1 MPRFIPVL
9 AFLLLALP
17 ALAFEPFTVKDIRF
31 EGLQR
36 ISAGAVLNQLP
47 VRIGDRV
54 DAHLSARIIH
64 ALYKSGFFKDVRLE
78 RDGDTLVVFVAE
90 RPSIAEITI
99 TGNDAIPTEQMQE
112 ALKQIGLS
120 KGKVLNRALLDK
132 IQLELERQYYS
143 LGKYGAQI
151 KITTKPLARNRVD
164 VRIEIAE
171 GAEASVY
178 AINIV
183 GNKAFSDRQLLARMK
198 LNERSFFSGGAQ
210 YSRQLLAADLE
221 TLKSWYLDRGYL
233 HFNIE
238 STQVSLTPDRQDVY
252 ITINITEGQ
261 QYRVREVKLAGKL
274 IIPEAV
280 ARSLITLHPGEVF
293 SRKEAVDSTKR
304 ISDRLAEI
312 GYAFANVNI
321 IPDIDEKARTV
332 GVTLFV
338 DPGQK
343 VYVRRI
349 NISGNTKTRD
359 EVIRRELRQMEGDWM
374 STRKISLSKTRLDRT
389 GFFSTVGV
397 ETPSV
402 PGTPDLVDVNFNVA
416 ERPTGN
422 LSAGLGYSDTQ
433 GALFNF
439 AISQENFLGTGKR
452 VSINVDNSQV
462 TKNYSIN
469 YNNPYY
475 TLDGINRGFS
485 VYYRAIDA
493 AQAQISNY
501 TTDSYGATLSY
512 GFPLSE
518 IDSSR
523 ISVGYENSNI
533 VLGTS
538 LVSQDVVDFVAEN
551 GDQYGYFPIV
561 YSWTRDSRDRRI
573 LATRGGT
580 TRFSTEVAVPGG
592 DLEYY
597 KVNLQHLQYFPV
609 SKRITLLAKINL
621 GYGDAF
627 GNTTRLPPWKKYYA
641 GGSRTVR
648 GYEANSLG
656 PVDPVTGVRTGG
668 NRKLIG
674 NLELIL
680 PNPFSETEGST
691 RLAAFIDMGNVYG
704 AAESVTTDSLRF
716 STGVALLWLSP
727 VGALRFS
734 YAVPFNTQDGDRLQ
748 AFQFTMGSAF

>member
-1 MPRFIPVL
+1 MPRFLTP
-9 AFLLLALP
+9 FLLLLITLP
-17 ALAFEPFTVKDIRF
+17 AWAFEPFVVQDIRI

-47 VRIGDRV
+47 VRIGDRM
-54 DAHLSARIIH
+54 DENRSARVIH
-64 ALYKSGFFKDVRLE
+64 SLYKSGFFKDVRLE
-78 RDGDTLVVFVAE
+78 RDGNTLVVFVAE
-90 RPSIAEITI
+90 RPSIAEIVI
-99 TGNDAIPTEQMQE
+99 SGNDAIPTEQMNE

-120 KGKVLNRALLDK
+120 QGKVLNRALLDK
-132 IQLELERQYYS
+132 IRLELERQYYS
-143 LGKYGAQI
+143 LGKYGVQI
-151 KITTKPLARNRVD
+151 KTTTTPLERNRVK
-164 VRIEIAE
+164 VSIEIAE
-171 GAEASVY
+171 GEEASVY

-183 GNKAFSDRQLLARMK
+183 GNKAFSDAELLSRLQLSK
-198 LNERSFFSGGAQ
+198 RSFFTGGAQ
-210 YSRQLLAADLE
+210 YSRQLLAGDLE
-221 TLKSWYLDRGYL
+221 TLKSWYLDRGYI

-252 ITINITEGQ
+252 ITINVTEGE
-261 QYRVREVKLAGKL
+261 QYRIRDVKLAGEL
-274 IIPEAV
+274 ILPKDVVMSLVTLEAGG
-280 ARSLITLHPGEVF
+280 LF

-321 IPDIDEKARTV
+321 IPDVDEKERTV

-349 NISGNTKTRD
+349 NISGNTKTKD

-374 STRKISLSKTRLDRT
+374 STKKIALSRTRLNRT
-389 GFFSTVGV
+389 GYFETVGV

-402 PGTPDLVDVNFNVA
+402 PGTPDLVDVNFSVA

-439 AISQENFLGTGKR
+439 SISQENFLGTGKR

-462 TKNYSIN
+462 TKNYSFN
-469 YNNPYY
+469 YNNPYH

-485 VYYRAIDA
+485 IYYRAIDA
-493 AQAQISNY
+493 AQAQIANY
-501 TTDSYGATLSY
+501 STDSYGANITY

-518 IDSSR
+518 VDSSR
-523 ISVGYENSNI
+523 FTVGYENSSI
-533 VLGTS
+533 VLGNS
-538 LVSQDVVDFVAEN
+538 LVSQDVLDFVAEN
-551 GDQYGYFPIV
+551 GDNYGYFPAI
-561 YSWTRDSRDRRI
+561 YSWTRDSRNRRI

-580 TRFSTEVAVPGG
+580 TSFVTEVAIPGG
-592 DLEYY
+592 ELEYY
-597 KVNLQHLQYFPV
+597 KVNLRHLQYFPV
-609 SKRITLLAKINL
+609 SKRITLLAKLNL

-627 GNTTRLPPWKKYYA
+627 GETTRLPPWKKYYA

-656 PVDPVTGVRTGG
+656 PVDPVTGQRIGG
-668 NRKLIG
+668 DRKLIG

-680 PNPFSETEGST
+680 PNPFAEREGST
-691 RLAAFIDMGNVYG
+691 RLTAFVDIGNVY
-704 AAESVTTDSLRF
+704 AKTTPITADSLRF
-716 STGVALLWLSP
+716 STGIGLLWLSP

-734 YAVPFNTQDGDRLQ
+734 YAIPFNTQEGDKLQ

>member
-1 MPRFIPVL
+1 MRRLLPVL
-9 AFLLLALP
+9 AFLLLSLP
-17 ALAFEPFTVKDIRF
+17 AQAFEPFTVRDIRI

-36 ISAGAVLNQLP
+36 ISAGAVFNTLP

-54 DAHLSARIIH
+54 DENLSARIIH

-78 RDGDTLVVFVAE
+78 REGDTLVVFVAE
-90 RPSIAEITI
+90 RPSIAEIVI

-120 KGKVLNRALLDK
+120 QGKVLNRALLDK
-132 IQLELERQYYS
+132 IRLELERQYYS
-143 LGKYGAQI
+143 LGKYGVQI
-151 KITTKPLARNRVD
+151 KTTITPLARNRVK
-164 VRIEIAE
+164 VSIEIAE

-183 GNKAFSDRQLLARMK
+183 GNKAFPDRVLLARMK
-198 LNERSFFSGGAQ
+198 LNERGFFTGGAQ

-221 TLKSWYLDRGYL
+221 TLKSWYLDRGYI
-233 HFNIE
+233 HFTIE

-252 ITINITEGQ
+252 ITINVSEGK

-274 IIPEAV
+274 IIPEDV
-280 ARSLITLHPGEVF
+280 ARSLISLHPGDVF

-321 IPDIDEKARTV
+321 IPDVDETNRTV

-349 NISGNTKTRD
+349 NISGNTKTKD

-374 STRKISLSKTRLDRT
+374 STKKIALSRTRLNRT
-389 GFFSTVGV
+389 GFFENVGV

-402 PGTPDLVDVNFNVA
+402 PGVPDWVDVNYQVA

-462 TKNYSIN
+462 TKNYSFN
-469 YNNPYY
+469 YNNPYH

-485 VYYRAIDA
+485 IYYRAIDA

-501 TTDSYGATLSY
+501 TTDSYGANLSY

-518 IDSSR
+518 TDSSR
-523 ISVGYENSNI
+523 ITLGYENSNI
-533 VLGTS
+533 VLGDS

-551 GDQYGYFPIV
+551 GDQYGYFPII
-561 YSWTRDSRDRRI
+561 YAWTRDSRDRRI

-597 KVNLQHLQYFPV
+597 KVNLQHQQYFPV
-609 SKRITLLAKINL
+609 SKRVTLLAKINL
-621 GYGDAF
+621 GYGDAL
-627 GNTTRLPPWKKYYA
+627 GETTRLPPWKKYYA

-656 PVDPVTGVRTGG
+656 PVDPATGVRTGG

-691 RLAAFIDMGNVYG
+691 RLAAFVDMGNVYG
-704 AAESVTTDSLRF
+704 AEESITTDSLRF

>member
-1 MPRFIPVL
+1 MPRFL
-9 AFLLLALP
+9 AAFLLLLIWLP
-17 ALAFEPFTVKDIRF
+17 ARAFEPFVVKDIRI

-47 VRIGDRV
+47 VRIGDRM
-54 DAHLSARIIH
+54 DENLSARVIH

-78 RDGDTLVVFVAE
+78 REDNTLVVFVAE
-90 RPSIAEITI
+90 RPSIAEISI
-99 TGNDAIPTEQMQE
+99 TGNDAIPTEQMEE

-132 IQLELERQYYS
+132 IRLELERQYYS
-143 LGKYGAQI
+143 LGKYGVQI
-151 KITTKPLARNRVD
+151 KATTTPLERNRVK
-164 VRIEIAE
+164 VSIEIAE
-171 GAEASVY
+171 GEEASVY

-183 GNKAFSDRQLLARMK
+183 GNKAFSDAVLLSRMK
-198 LNERSFFSGGAQ
+198 LSKRNFLTGGAQ
-210 YSRQLLAADLE
+210 YSRQLLAGDLE
-221 TLKSWYLDRGYL
+221 TLKSWYLDRGYI

-252 ITINITEGQ
+252 ITINVTEGQ
-261 QYRVREVKLAGKL
+261 QYRVRDVKLAGEL
-274 IIPEAV
+274 ILPKDV
-280 ARSLITLHPGEVF
+280 VKSLITLAPGDVF

-321 IPDIDEKARTV
+321 IPDIDDKDRTV

-349 NISGNTKTRD
+349 NISGNTKSKD

-374 STRKISLSKTRLDRT
+374 STKKIALSRTRLDRT
-389 GFFSTVGV
+389 GYFETVGV
-397 ETPSV
+397 ETPAV
-402 PGTPDLVDVNFNVA
+402 PGTPDLVDVNFNVV

-439 AISQENFLGTGKR
+439 SISQENFLGTGKR
-452 VSINVDNSQV
+452 VSVNVDNSQV
-462 TKNYSIN
+462 TKNYSFN
-469 YNNPYY
+469 YSNPYH
-475 TLDGINRGFS
+475 TLDGITRGFS
-485 VYYRAIDA
+485 IYYRAIDA
-493 AQAQISNY
+493 AQAQIANY
-501 TTDSYGATLSY
+501 STDSYGANITY

-523 ISVGYENSNI
+523 FTVGYENSSI
-533 VLGTS
+533 VLGSS
-538 LVSQDVVDFVAEN
+538 LVSQDVLDFVAEN
-551 GDQYGYFPIV
+551 GDQYGYFPLT
-561 YSWTRDSRDRRI
+561 YSWIRDSRDRRI

-580 TRFSTEVAVPGG
+580 TSFVTEVAAPGG
-592 DLEYY
+592 ELEYY
-597 KVNLQHLQYFPV
+597 KVNLRHLQYFPV
-609 SKRITLLAKINL
+609 SKRITFLAKVNL
-621 GYGDAF
+621 GYGDAY
-627 GNTTRLPPWKKYYA
+627 GDTTRLPPWKKYYA

-656 PVDPVTGVRTGG
+656 PVDSATGQRIGG
-668 NRKLIG
+668 DRKLIG

-680 PNPFSETEGST
+680 PNPFTETEGST
-691 RLAAFIDMGNVYG
+691 RLTAFVDMGNVY
-704 AAESVTTDSLRF
+704 AKESAITADSLRF
-716 STGVALLWLSP
+716 STGVGLLWLSP

-734 YAVPFNTQDGDRLQ
+734 YAIPFNTQDGDKLQ

>member
-1 MPRFIPVL
+1 MPRFL
-9 AFLLLALP
+9 AVFLLLLIWLP
-17 ALAFEPFTVKDIRF
+17 ARAFEPFVVKDIRI

-47 VRIGDRV
+47 VRIGDRM
-54 DAHLSARIIH
+54 DENLSARVIH

-78 RDGDTLVVFVAE
+78 REDNTLVIFVAE
-90 RPSIAEITI
+90 RPSIAEIAI
-99 TGNDAIPTEQMQE
+99 TGNDAIPSEQMEE

-132 IQLELERQYYS
+132 IRLELERQYYS
-143 LGKYGAQI
+143 LGKYGVQI
-151 KITTKPLARNRVD
+151 KTTTTPLERNRVK
-164 VRIEIAE
+164 VAIEIAE
-171 GAEASVY
+171 GEEASVY

-183 GNKAFSDRQLLARMK
+183 GNKAFSDAVLLSRMK
-198 LNERSFFSGGAQ
+198 LSQRSFFTGGAQ
-210 YSRQLLAADLE
+210 YSRQLLAGDLE
-221 TLKSWYLDRGYL
+221 TLKSWYLNRGYI

-252 ITINITEGQ
+252 ITINVTEGQ
-261 QYRVREVKLAGKL
+261 QYRVRDVKLAGEL
-274 IIPEAV
+274 ILPKEV
-280 ARSLITLHPGEVF
+280 VKSLITLAPGDVF

-321 IPDIDEKARTV
+321 IPDIDDADRTV

-349 NISGNTKTRD
+349 NISGNTKTKD

-374 STRKISLSKTRLDRT
+374 STKKISLSRTRLDRT
-389 GFFSTVGV
+389 GYFETVGV

-402 PGTPDLVDVNFNVA
+402 PGTPDLVDVNFNVV

-439 AISQENFLGTGKR
+439 SISQENFLGTGKR
-452 VSINVDNSQV
+452 VSVNVDNSQV
-462 TKNYSIN
+462 TKNYSFN
-469 YNNPYY
+469 YSNPYH
-475 TLDGINRGFS
+475 TLDGITRGFS
-485 VYYRAIDA
+485 IYYRAIDA

-501 TTDSYGATLSY
+501 TTDSYGANITY

-523 ISVGYENSNI
+523 FTVGYEKSSI
-533 VLGTS
+533 VLGST
-538 LVSQDVVDFVAEN
+538 LVSQDVLDFVAEN
-551 GDQYGYFPIV
+551 GDNYGYFPAT
-561 YSWTRDSRDRRI
+561 YSWIRDSRDRRI

-580 TRFSTEVAVPGG
+580 TSFVTEVAVPGG

-597 KVNLQHLQYFPV
+597 KVNLRHLQYFPV
-609 SKRITLLAKINL
+609 SKRVTFLAKVNL

-627 GNTTRLPPWKKYYA
+627 GDTTRLPPWKKYYA

-656 PVDPVTGVRTGG
+656 PVDPVTQERIGG
-668 NRKLIG
+668 EKKVIG

-680 PNPFSETEGST
+680 PNPFTETEGST
-691 RLAAFIDMGNVYG
+691 RLTAFVDMGNVY
-704 AAESVTTDSLRF
+704 AKDAPITADSLRF
-716 STGVALLWLSP
+716 STGIGLLWLSP

-734 YAVPFNTQDGDRLQ
+734 YAIPFNTQDGDRLQ

>member
-1 MPRFIPVL
+1 MPRFLSVL

-17 ALAFEPFTVKDIRF
+17 ALAFEPFTVKDIRI

-54 DAHLSARIIH
+54 DENLSARIIH
-64 ALYKSGFFKDVRLE
+64 ALYKSGYFKDVRLE

-99 TGNDAIPTEQMQE
+99 SGNDAIPTEQMRE

-120 KGKVLNRALLDK
+120 EGKVLNRALLDK

-143 LGKYGAQI
+143 LGKYGVQI
-151 KITTKPLARNRVD
+151 KATTTPLARNRVK
-164 VRIEIAE
+164 VSIEIAE

-183 GNKAFSDRQLLARMK
+183 GNKAFSDRELLAHMK
-198 LNERSFFSGGAQ
+198 LSQRSLFTGGAR

-221 TLKSWYLDRGYL
+221 TLKSWYLDRGYI

-252 ITINITEGQ
+252 ITINVTEGA

-274 IIPEAV
+274 IIPRAV
-280 ARSLITLHPGEVF
+280 ARSLITLQPGEVF
-293 SRKEAVDSTKR
+293 SRKEAVESTKR

-321 IPDIDEKARTV
+321 IPDIDDKRRTV

-374 STRKISLSKTRLDRT
+374 STKKISLSKTRLDRT
-389 GFFSTVGV
+389 GFFETVGV
-397 ETPSV
+397 ETPAV
-402 PGTPDLVDVNFNVA
+402 PGTPDLVDVNFKVA

-439 AISQENFLGTGKR
+439 SISQENFLGTGKR

-462 TKNYSIN
+462 TKNYSFN
-469 YNNPYY
+469 YNNPYH

-485 VYYRAIDA
+485 IYYRAIDA

-501 TTDSYGATLSY
+501 TTDSYGANLSY

-523 ISVGYENSNI
+523 ITVGYENSKI
-533 VLGTS
+533 VLGDS

-551 GDQYGYFPIV
+551 GDQYGYFPAI
-561 YSWTRDSRDRRI
+561 YSWTRDSRNRRI

-580 TRFSTEVAVPGG
+580 TRFSTEVAIPGG

-609 SKRITLLAKINL
+609 SKRITLLTKINL

-627 GNTTRLPPWKKYYA
+627 GETSRLPPWKKYYA

-680 PNPFSETEGST
+680 PNPFTETEGST

-704 AAESVTTDSLRF
+704 KAEPVTADSLRF
-716 STGVALLWLSP
+716 SAGLGLLWLSP

>member
-1 MPRFIPVL
+1 MPRFL
-9 AFLLLALP
+9 AAFLLLLIWLP
-17 ALAFEPFTVKDIRF
+17 ARAFEPFVVKDIRI

-47 VRIGDRV
+47 VRIGDRM
-54 DAHLSARIIH
+54 DENLSARVIH

-78 RDGDTLVVFVAE
+78 REDNTLVVFVAE
-90 RPSIAEITI
+90 RPSIAEISI
-99 TGNDAIPTEQMQE
+99 TGNDAIPTEQMEE

-132 IQLELERQYYS
+132 IRLELERQYYS
-143 LGKYGAQI
+143 LGKYGVQI
-151 KITTKPLARNRVD
+151 KATTTPLERNRVK
-164 VRIEIAE
+164 VSIEIAE
-171 GAEASVY
+171 GEEASVY

-183 GNKAFSDRQLLARMK
+183 GNKAFSDAVLLSRMK
-198 LNERSFFSGGAQ
+198 LSKRNFLTGGAQ
-210 YSRQLLAADLE
+210 YSRQLLAGDLE
-221 TLKSWYLDRGYL
+221 TLKSWYLDRGYI

-252 ITINITEGQ
+252 ITINVTEGQ
-261 QYRVREVKLAGKL
+261 QYRVRDVKLAGEL
-274 IIPEAV
+274 ILPKDV
-280 ARSLITLHPGEVF
+280 VKSLITLAPGDVF

-321 IPDIDEKARTV
+321 IPDIDDKDRTV

-349 NISGNTKTRD
+349 NISGNSKTKD

-374 STRKISLSKTRLDRT
+374 STKKVALSRTRLDRT
-389 GFFSTVGV
+389 GYFETVGV
-397 ETPSV
+397 ETPAV
-402 PGTPDLVDVNFNVA
+402 PGTPDLVDVNFNVV

-439 AISQENFLGTGKR
+439 SISQENFLGTGKR
-452 VSINVDNSQV
+452 VSVNVDNSQV
-462 TKNYSIN
+462 TKNYSFN
-469 YNNPYY
+469 YSNPYH
-475 TLDGINRGFS
+475 TLDGITRGFS
-485 VYYRAIDA
+485 IYYRAIDA
-493 AQAQISNY
+493 AQAQIANY
-501 TTDSYGATLSY
+501 STDSYGANITY

-523 ISVGYENSNI
+523 FTVGYENSSI
-533 VLGTS
+533 VLGSS
-538 LVSQDVVDFVAEN
+538 LVSQDVLDFVAEN
-551 GDQYGYFPIV
+551 GDQYGYFPLT
-561 YSWTRDSRDRRI
+561 YSWIRDSRDRRI

-580 TRFSTEVAVPGG
+580 TSFVTEVAAPGG
-592 DLEYY
+592 ELEYY
-597 KVNLQHLQYFPV
+597 KVNLRHLQYFPV
-609 SKRITLLAKINL
+609 SKRITFLAKVNL
-621 GYGDAF
+621 GYGDAY
-627 GNTTRLPPWKKYYA
+627 GDTTRLPPWKKYYA

-656 PVDPVTGVRTGG
+656 PVDSATGQRIGG
-668 NRKLIG
+668 DRKLIG

-680 PNPFSETEGST
+680 PNPFTETEGST
-691 RLAAFIDMGNVYG
+691 RLTAFVDMGNVY
-704 AAESVTTDSLRF
+704 AKESAITADSLRF
-716 STGVALLWLSP
+716 STGVGLLWLSP

-734 YAVPFNTQDGDRLQ
+734 YAIPFNTQDGDKLQ

>member
-1 MPRFIPVL
+1 MRRIPAL
-9 AFLLLALP
+9 ILLLMTLP
-17 ALAFEPFTVKDIRF
+17 AWAFEPFVVKDIRI

-47 VRIGDRV
+47 VRIGERMDER
-54 DAHLSARIIH
+54 LSARVIH
-64 ALYKSGFFKDVRLE
+64 ALYKTGFFKDVRLE
-78 RDGDTLVVFVAE
+78 RDGNTLVVFVAE

-132 IQLELERQYYS
+132 IRLELERQYYS
-143 LGKYGAQI
+143 LGKYGVKI
-151 KITTKPLARNRVD
+151 KTTTTPLERNRVK
-164 VRIEIAE
+164 VSIEIAE
-171 GAEASVY
+171 GAEAGVY

-183 GNKAFSDRQLLARMK
+183 GNKAFSDATLLSRLK
-198 LNERSFFSGGAQ
+198 LSKRSFFTGHAQ

-221 TLKSWYLDRGYL
+221 TLKSWYLDRGYI

-252 ITINITEGQ
+252 ITINVTEGQ
-261 QYRVREVKLAGKL
+261 QYRVRDVKLAGEL
-274 IIPEAV
+274 ILPRAV
-280 ARSLITLHPGEVF
+280 AKSLVTLKPGDVF

-321 IPDIDEKARTV
+321 IPDIDDKDRTV
-332 GVTLFV
+332 GITLFV

-349 NISGNTKTRD
+349 NINGNTKTKD

-374 STRKISLSKTRLDRT
+374 STKKIALSRTRLDRT
-389 GFFSTVGV
+389 GYFESVSV

-402 PGTPDLVDVNFNVA
+402 PGTPDMVDVNFTVA

-439 AISQENFLGTGKR
+439 SVSQENFLGTGKR

-462 TKNYSIN
+462 TKNYSFN
-469 YNNPYY
+469 YTNPYH
-475 TLDGINRGFS
+475 TLDGVTRGFS

-493 AQAQISNY
+493 AEAAISNY
-501 TTDSYGATLSY
+501 TTDSYGANLTY

-518 IDSSR
+518 TDSSR
-523 ISVGYENSNI
+523 FTVGYEKSKI
-533 VLGTS
+533 VLGST
-538 LVSQDVVDFVAEN
+538 LVSQDVLDFVSEN
-551 GDQYGYFPIV
+551 GDNYASFPAT
-561 YSWTRDSRDRRI
+561 YSWIRDSRDRRI
-573 LATRGGT
+573 LATRGST
-580 TRFSTEVAVPGG
+580 TSFVTEVAIPGG

-597 KVNLQHLQYFPV
+597 KVNLRHLQYFPV
-609 SKRITLLAKINL
+609 SKRITLLAKLNL

-627 GNTTRLPPWKKYYA
+627 GDTTRLPPWKKYYA

-656 PVDPVTGVRTGG
+656 PVDAATGERTGG
-668 NRKLIG
+668 EKKLIG

-680 PNPFSETEGST
+680 PNPFTETEGST
-691 RLAAFIDMGNVYG
+691 RLTAFVDMGNVY
-704 AAESVTTDSLRF
+704 AKDTAITADSLRF
-716 STGVALLWLSP
+716 SAGLGLLWLSP

-734 YAVPFNTQDGDRLQ
+734 YAIPFNTQDGDKLQ

>member
-1 MPRFIPVL
+1 MPRFLPVL

-36 ISAGAVLNQLP
+36 ISAGAVLNRLP

-112 ALKQIGLS
+112 ALRQIGLS
-120 KGKVLNRALLDK
+120 EGKVLNRALLDR

-143 LGKYGAQI
+143 LGKYGVQI
-151 KITTKPLARNRVD
+151 KATTTPLARNRVK
-164 VRIEIAE
+164 VSIEIAE

-198 LNERSFFSGGAQ
+198 LNERSFFSGSAQ

-221 TLKSWYLDRGYL
+221 TLKSWYLDRGYI
-233 HFNIE
+233 HFDIE

-252 ITINITEGQ
+252 VTINVTEGE
-261 QYRVREVKLAGKL
+261 QYRVREVKLAGEL
-274 IIPEAV
+274 VIPEPV
-280 ARSLITLHPGEVF
+280 ARSLITLQPGEVF
-293 SRKEAVDSTKR
+293 SRKEAVESTRR

-389 GFFSTVGV
+389 GFFETVGV

-402 PGTPDLVDVNFNVA
+402 PGTPDLVDVNFTVA

-439 AISQENFLGTGKR
+439 AITQENFLGTGKR

-501 TTDSYGATLSY
+501 TTDSYGANLSY

-551 GDQYGYFPIV
+551 GDQYGYFPIM
-561 YSWTRDSRDRRI
+561 YSWTRDSRNRRI

-609 SKRITLLAKINL
+609 SKRVTLLAKLNL

-627 GNTTRLPPWKKYYA
+627 GDTTRLPPWKKYYA
-641 GGSRTVR
+641 GGSQTVR

-668 NRKLIG
+668 DRKLVG

-691 RLAAFIDMGNVYG
+691 RLAAFVDVGNVYG
-704 AAESVTTDSLRF
+704 KAEPVTVDSLRY
-716 STGVALLWLSP
+716 SAGVALLWLSP

-734 YAVPFNTQDGDRLQ
+734 YAVPFNAQDGDRLQ

>member
-1 MPRFIPVL
+1 MRRLLPVL
-9 AFLLLALP
+9 AFLLLSLP
-17 ALAFEPFTVKDIRF
+17 ALAFEPFTVRDIRI

-36 ISAGAVLNQLP
+36 ISAGAVFNTLP

-54 DAHLSARIIH
+54 DENLSARIIH

-78 RDGDTLVVFVAE
+78 REGDTLVVFVAE
-90 RPSIAEITI
+90 RPSIAEIVI

-120 KGKVLNRALLDK
+120 QGKVLNRALLDK
-132 IQLELERQYYS
+132 IRLELERQYYS
-143 LGKYGAQI
+143 LGKYGVQI
-151 KITTKPLARNRVD
+151 KTTITPLARNRVK
-164 VRIEIAE
+164 VSIEIAE

-183 GNKAFSDRQLLARMK
+183 GNKAFPDRVLLARMK
-198 LNERSFFSGGAQ
+198 LNERGFFSGGAQ

-221 TLKSWYLDRGYL
+221 TLKSWYLDRGYI
-233 HFNIE
+233 HFTIE

-252 ITINITEGQ
+252 ITINVSEGK

-274 IIPEAV
+274 IIPEDV
-280 ARSLITLHPGEVF
+280 ARSLISLHPGDVF

-321 IPDIDEKARTV
+321 IPDVDETNRTV

-349 NISGNTKTRD
+349 NISGNTKTKD

-374 STRKISLSKTRLDRT
+374 STKKIALSRTRLNRT
-389 GFFSTVGV
+389 GFFENVGV

-402 PGTPDLVDVNFNVA
+402 PGVPDWVDVNYQVA

-462 TKNYSIN
+462 TKNYSFN
-469 YNNPYY
+469 YNNPYH

-485 VYYRAIDA
+485 IYYRAIDA

-501 TTDSYGATLSY
+501 TTDSYGANLSY

-518 IDSSR
+518 TDSSR
-523 ISVGYENSNI
+523 ITLGYENSNI
-533 VLGTS
+533 VLGDS

-551 GDQYGYFPIV
+551 GDQYGYFPII
-561 YSWTRDSRDRRI
+561 YAWTRDSRDRRI

-597 KVNLQHLQYFPV
+597 KVNLQHQQYFPV
-609 SKRITLLAKINL
+609 SKRVTLLAKINL
-621 GYGDAF
+621 GYGDAL
-627 GNTTRLPPWKKYYA
+627 GETTRLPPWKKYYA

-656 PVDPVTGVRTGG
+656 PVDPATGVRTGG

-691 RLAAFIDMGNVYG
+691 RLAAFVDMGNVYG
-704 AAESVTTDSLRF
+704 AEESITTDSLRF

>member
-1 MPRFIPVL
+1 MRRLLPVL
-9 AFLLLALP
+9 AFLLLSLP
-17 ALAFEPFTVKDIRF
+17 AQAFEPFTVRDIRI

-36 ISAGAVLNQLP
+36 ISAGAVFNTLP

-54 DAHLSARIIH
+54 DENLSARIIH

-78 RDGDTLVVFVAE
+78 REGDTLVVFVAE
-90 RPSIAEITI
+90 RPSIAEIVI

-120 KGKVLNRALLDK
+120 QGKVLNRALLDK
-132 IQLELERQYYS
+132 IRLELERQYYS
-143 LGKYGAQI
+143 LGKYGVQI
-151 KITTKPLARNRVD
+151 KTTITPLARNRVK
-164 VRIEIAE
+164 VSIEIAE

-183 GNKAFSDRQLLARMK
+183 GNKAFPDRVLLARMK
-198 LNERSFFSGGAQ
+198 LNERGFFTGGAQ

-221 TLKSWYLDRGYL
+221 TLKSWYLDRGYI
-233 HFNIE
+233 HFTIE

-252 ITINITEGQ
+252 ITINVSEGK

-274 IIPEAV
+274 IIPEDV
-280 ARSLITLHPGEVF
+280 ARSLISLHPGDVF

-321 IPDIDEKARTV
+321 IPDVDETNRTV

-349 NISGNTKTRD
+349 NISGNTKTKD

-374 STRKISLSKTRLDRT
+374 STKKIALSRTRLNRT
-389 GFFSTVGV
+389 GFFENVGV

-402 PGTPDLVDVNFNVA
+402 PGVPDWADVNYQVA

-462 TKNYSIN
+462 TKNYSFN
-469 YNNPYY
+469 YNNPYH

-485 VYYRAIDA
+485 IYYRAIDA

-501 TTDSYGATLSY
+501 TTDSYGANLSY

-518 IDSSR
+518 TDSSR
-523 ISVGYENSNI
+523 ITLGYENSNI
-533 VLGTS
+533 VLGDS

-551 GDQYGYFPIV
+551 GDQYGYFPII
-561 YSWTRDSRDRRI
+561 YAWTRDSRDRRI

-597 KVNLQHLQYFPV
+597 KVNLQHQQYFPV
-609 SKRITLLAKINL
+609 SKRVTLLAKINL
-621 GYGDAF
+621 GYGDAL
-627 GNTTRLPPWKKYYA
+627 GETTRLPPWKKYYA

-656 PVDPVTGVRTGG
+656 PVDPATGVRTGG

-691 RLAAFIDMGNVYG
+691 RLAAFVDMGNVYG
-704 AAESVTTDSLRF
+704 AEESITTDSLRF

>member
-1 MPRFIPVL
+1 MTRFLPVL
-9 AFLLLALP
+9 ALLLLTFP
-17 ALAFEPFTVKDIRF
+17 AWAFKPFTVKDIRF

-36 ISAGAVLNQLP
+36 ISAGAVLNLLP

-54 DAHLSARIIH
+54 DERVSARIIH

-90 RPSIAEITI
+90 RPSIAEISI
-99 TGNDAIPTEQMQE
+99 TGNDAIPTEQMQA

-120 KGKVLNRALLDK
+120 EGKVLNRALLDK

-143 LGKYGAQI
+143 LGKYGVQI
-151 KITTKPLARNRVD
+151 KATTTPLERNRVK
-164 VRIEIAE
+164 VSIAIAE

-183 GNKAFSDRQLLARMK
+183 GNKAFSDRELLAHMK
-198 LNERSFFSGGAQ
+198 LNQHSFFGGGTQ

-238 STQVSLTPDRQDVY
+238 STQVSITPDRQDVY
-252 ITINITEGQ
+252 VTINVTEGK
-261 QYRVREVKLAGKL
+261 QYRVRKVKLAGKL
-274 IIPEAV
+274 ILPKPV
-280 ARSLITLHPGEVF
+280 VRSLISLHPGEVF

-321 IPDIDEKARTV
+321 IPDIDEKQRTV
-332 GVTLFV
+332 DVTLFV

-359 EVIRRELRQMEGDWM
+359 EVIRRELRQMEGAWM
-374 STRKISLSKTRLDRT
+374 STKKISLSKTRLNRT
-389 GFFSTVGV
+389 GFFENVGV
-397 ETPSV
+397 ETPTV
-402 PGTPDLVDVNFNVA
+402 PGSPDLVDVNFKVA

-439 AISQENFLGTGKR
+439 AITQENFLGTGKR
-452 VSINVDNSQV
+452 VSVNVDNSQV

-485 VYYRAIDA
+485 LYYRAIDA

-501 TTDSYGATLSY
+501 TTDSYGANLSY

-523 ISVGYENSNI
+523 FSIGYENSNI
-533 VLGTS
+533 VLGSS
-538 LVSQDVVDFVAEN
+538 LVSQDVIDFVAEN
-551 GDQYGYFPIV
+551 GDQYGYFPVI
-561 YSWTRDSRDRRI
+561 YSWIRDSRDRRI
-573 LATRGGT
+573 LATRGGM
-580 TRFSTEVAVPGG
+580 TRFSTEVSVPGS

-597 KVNLQHLQYFPV
+597 KLNLQHQQYFPV
-609 SKRITLLAKINL
+609 SKRITLLAKLNL
-621 GYGDAF
+621 GYANAF

-641 GGSRTVR
+641 GGSRSVR
-648 GYEANSLG
+648 GYDANSLG

-691 RLAAFIDMGNVYG
+691 RLAAFIDAGNVYG
-704 AAESVTTDSLRF
+704 KGETVTADSLRY
-716 STGVALLWLSP
+716 SAGIALLWLSP

-734 YAVPFNTQDGDRLQ
+734 YAVPFNNQDGDRLQ
-748 AFQFTMGSAF
+748 AFQFTMGSVF